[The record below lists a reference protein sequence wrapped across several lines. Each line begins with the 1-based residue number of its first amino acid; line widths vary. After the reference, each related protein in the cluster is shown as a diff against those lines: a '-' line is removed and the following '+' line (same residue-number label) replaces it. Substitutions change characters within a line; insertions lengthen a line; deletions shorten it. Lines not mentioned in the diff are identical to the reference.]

1 MMNALILNKP
11 VVGMTGLMALVISL
25 NSLAGNPSEINP
37 KSPVRPTRKAIVA
50 ADLKL
55 PAGFSGA
62 VIAQELGA
70 ARHLVITKKGDI
82 YVKLAKLKDG
92 KGIYRL
98 RDTNNDGVIDE
109 QIGFGDY
116 PGTGMYLKNG
126 YLYASSNSAI
136 YRYKLNENE
145 EVINPDQ
152 PETLVTGLREK
163 ERDKSKSIAVDNGD
177 NVYVNVASDNDACRE
192 AGTGKGLM
200 PCPLL
205 DSAAGIWR
213 FKANA
218 LNQTYANGVRYATGL
233 KNVVGL
239 DWNPKTNSLF
249 VVQHGRGK
257 FDDFY
262 PQYYTPQMSAEL
274 PAETMYELHQGD
286 DAGWPYIYYDP
297 VQKKKI
303 MAPEYGGDGK
313 KIGGEKAI
321 NPVAAFPAH
330 LGPNGLLFYT
340 GTAFPERYRNGAFI
354 AFHAQSQGIHKG
366 YLIGFVPFK
375 NGKPSGPW
383 EIFADNFAGTD
394 LVKPT
399 GPVQHRP
406 CGLAQGPDGSLYVT
420 DDLNG
425 TLFRIGYQQPAKA
438 PKPIAGVKRKV

>member
-1 MMNALILNKP
+1 MNKP
-11 VVGMTGLMALVISL
+11 FLGLTCLFASLVAMHCLGDTSTGKK
-25 NSLAGNPSEINP
+25 PT
-37 KSPVRPTRKAIVA
+37 PTRTVKNENPTAS
-50 ADLKL
+50 LKL
-55 PAGFSGA
+55 PAGFSGTIVA
-62 VIAQELGA
+62 KDLGSTRHIA
-70 ARHLVITKKGDI
+70 ISKTGDI

-98 RDTNNDGVIDE
+98 RDTNKDGVIDE
-109 QIGFGDY
+109 QTGFGDY
-116 PGTGMYLKNG
+116 PGTGIVIKNG

-136 YRYKLNENE
+136 YRYKLNDNQ

-152 PETLVTGLREK
+152 PEKLVSGLREK
-163 ERDKSKSIAVDNGD
+163 DRDKSKSIAIDNQ
-177 NVYVNVASDNDACRE
+177 NNIYVNVASDNDACRE
-192 AGTGKGLM
+192 AGTGKGIM

-205 DSAAGIWR
+205 DSVGIWR
-213 FKANA
+213 FKANVP
-218 LNQTYANGVRYATGL
+218 NQTTADGVHYATGL

-239 DWNPKTNSLF
+239 DWNDKTNSLF
-249 VVQHGRGK
+249 VTQHGRGK

-262 PQYYTPQMSAEL
+262 PQYYTPQQSAEL
-274 PAETMYELHQGD
+274 PSETLYELHQGD
-286 DAGWPYIYYDP
+286 DAGWPYIYFDY

-313 KIGGEKAI
+313 KTGAPKAI
-321 NPVAAFPAH
+321 NPLMAFPAH
-330 LGPNGLLFYT
+330 MGPNALLFYT

-354 AFHAQSQGIHKG
+354 AFHAQSSVLYKG
-366 YLIGFVPFK
+366 YMVGFVPFK

-394 LVKPT
+394 LAKPT

-425 TLFRIGYQQPAKA
+425 TLFKISYAGKA
-438 PKPIAGVKRKV
+438 TVSVKK

>member
-1 MMNALILNKP
+1 MNKSFVVITCLATSLLTLNGVSGYPTKP
-11 VVGMTGLMALVISL
+11 
-25 NSLAGNPSEINP
+25 
-37 KSPVRPTRKAIVA
+37 PVKVA
-50 ADLKL
+50 ANAKKSITGADVKL
-55 PAGFSGA
+55 PAGFSA
-62 VIAQELGA
+62 TVVAEEVGA
-70 ARHLVITKKGDI
+70 ARHIVVTKTGDI

-98 RDTNNDGVIDE
+98 RDTNKDGVVDE
-109 QIGFGDY
+109 RTGFGDY
-116 PGTGMYLKNG
+116 PGTGIFIRNG
-126 YLYASSNSAI
+126 YLYTSSNNSI
-136 YRYKLNENE
+136 FRYKLNENQ
-145 EVINPDQ
+145 EVVNPDA
-152 PETLVTGLREK
+152 PEKLVSGLREK
-163 ERDKSKSIAVDNGD
+163 DRDKSKSIAVDNQG
-177 NVYVNVASDNDACRE
+177 NIYVNIASDNDACRE

-213 FKANA
+213 FKADVPD
-218 LNQTYANGVRYATGL
+218 QPFSSGVRFATGL

-239 DWNPKTNSLF
+239 DWNNKTNSLF
-249 VVQHGRGK
+249 VLQHGRGK

-262 PQYYTPQMSAEL
+262 PQYYTPKQSAEL
-274 PAETMYELHQGD
+274 PAETMYEVHQGD
-286 DAGWPYIYYDP
+286 DAGWPYVYYDHF
-297 VQKKKI
+297 QKKKI
-303 MAPEYGGDGK
+303 LAPEYGGDGK
-313 KIGGEKAI
+313 KTGTAKTI

-330 LGPNGLLFYT
+330 MGPNGLLFYT
-340 GTAFPERYRNGAFI
+340 GTAFPEKYRNGAFI
-354 AFHAQSQGIHKG
+354 AFHAQSQELHKG

-425 TLFRIGYQQPAKA
+425 TLFKISYQAANHKA
-438 PKPIAGVKRKV
+438 TASSKK